1 VGRRR
6 RRAQGE
12 GLQVKLSEMLTLYRA
27 AAPPEMREVAAEFAA
42 LSPSEQREL
51 LFWMAIDIANNP
63 TTIRSQDAGPGQ
75 AGHA

>member
-1 VGRRR
+1 M
-6 RRAQGE
+6 
-12 GLQVKLSEMLTLYRA
+12 KLSEMLPLYRA
-27 AAPPEMREVAAEFAA
+27 APPPAMAGVAAEFAA

-51 LFWMAIDIANNP
+51 LFWMVVDASTNP